1 MKKATLAVLAAASVL
16 CAGDAQAQHRG
27 DTGFTIT
34 LGRHTALGG
43 DIAYRD
49 GLLLDILAAG
59 RVRTMPR
66 WSIIAAGGVGVAAS
80 NTTDVCV
87 RRAEGRCAPFGNFG
101 VINALA
107 GASTTVGPFSARALA
122 GPALYNGADDTS
134 LGVQARVDFNRPVT
148 RHVGLGAMMRAT
160 FLPSHGG
167 ARLFPWA
174 VGGSITFR

>member
-1 MKKATLAVLAAASVL
+1 MRKATLAVLAAASAL
-16 CAGDAQAQHRG
+16 CAADAQAQLRG
-27 DTGFTIT
+27 DTGLTIT
-34 LGRHTALGG
+34 LGRHTAQGG

-49 GLLLDILAAG
+49 GFLLDVLAAA

-66 WSIIAAGGVGVAAS
+66 WSIIAAGGVSVVAS

-87 RRAEGRCAPFGNFG
+87 LRAEGRCAPFGNFG

-107 GASTTVGPFSARALA
+107 GASTSVGPFRARALA

-134 LGVQARVDFNRPVT
+134 LGVQARVDFNAPVT

>member
-1 MKKATLAVLAAASVL
+1 MKKAALAILAAASVL
-16 CAGDAQAQHRG
+16 CARAARAQHRG

-34 LGRHTALGG
+34 LGRHTARGG

-49 GLLLDILAAG
+49 GMILDILAAG

-66 WSIIAAGGVGVAAS
+66 WSIIAAGGVNAVAS
-80 NTTDVCV
+80 NTTDVCSL
-87 RRAEGRCAPFGNFG
+87 RAEGRCAPHGNFG

-134 LGVQARVDFNRPVT
+134 IGVQARVDLNAPVS
-148 RHVGLGAMMRAT
+148 RHVGFGAMMRAT

>member
-16 CAGDAQAQHRG
+16 CAGNAQAQHRG

-34 LGRHTALGG
+34 IGRHTAQGG

-49 GLLLDILAAG
+49 GFLLDILAAA
-59 RVRTMPR
+59 RVRAMPHR
-66 WSIIAAGGVGVAAS
+66 SIIAAAGVGVVAS
-80 NTTDVCV
+80 NTTDVCAL
-87 RRAEGRCAPFGNFG
+87 RAEGRCAPFGNFG

-107 GASTTVGPFSARALA
+107 GASTSVGPFTARALA
-122 GPALYNGADDTS
+122 GPALYNGADDSS
-134 LGVQARVDFNRPVT
+134 LGVQARVDFNAPVT
-148 RHVGLGAMMRAT
+148 RHVGFGAMMRAT